1 MRLEIDN
8 LTKKYNGKIALNG
21 INLELKEGVYGLL
34 GANGAGKSTLMRIIC
49 GILSPTSGE
58 IRLNGENHISMGE
71 EYRELLGY
79 LPQDFGYY
87 SSFSAKEF
95 MLYIASLKG
104 IEKNYANLKT
114 KELLKTVG
122 LSGVSNKKI
131 RTFSGGM
138 KQRLGIAQA
147 VLNDP
152 KILIL
157 DEPTA
162 GLDPKERIHFRKL
175 ISSFAKDKIVILSR
189 EVLSHVSFK
198 IPQNTTTAIVGPSG
212 SGKTTICSLLA
223 RFYDIQNGEITVGGK
238 NVKEFTCDSLL
249 KNISMV
255 FQNVYLFNDTIRN
268 NILFGD
274 PNASEE
280 KMISVAKAARCHD
293 FIMALPD
300 GYDTI
305 IGEGGSTLSGGEK
318 QRISIAR
325 AMLKDAPIVILDEA
339 TASVDPEN
347 EHLIQ
352 QAISNLTIG
361 KTIIVI
367 AHRLATIE
375 NAHQILVIDGG
386 KVTQQGTHREL
397 IVQEGLYQRFIHIRE
412 KAEGWTIG

>member
-21 INLELKEGVYGLL
+21 ISLELKEGVYGLL

-175 ISSFAKDKIVILSR
+175 ISSFAKDKIVILSTHIVSDVEQIADQILLLKR
-189 EVLSHVSFK
+189 GSILTQGTVEKLTDHILGKVWECEIDEDDLSTITDNFCVTNQHISGNKIVLRV
-198 IPQNTTTAIVGPSG
+198 VGDNKPLFG
-212 SGKTTICSLLA
+212 
-223 RFYDIQNGEITVGGK
+223 
-238 NVKEFTCDSLL
+238 NVKPLMPTLEDLY
-249 KNISMV
+249 MYY
-255 FQNVYLFNDTIRN
+255 FQED
-268 NILFGD
+268 
-274 PNASEE
+274 
-280 KMISVAKAARCHD
+280 
-293 FIMALPD
+293 
-300 GYDTI
+300 
-305 IGEGGSTLSGGEK
+305 
-318 QRISIAR
+318 
-325 AMLKDAPIVILDEA
+325 
-339 TASVDPEN
+339 EN
-347 EHLIQ
+347 E
-352 QAISNLTIG
+352 
-361 KTIIVI
+361 
-367 AHRLATIE
+367 R
-375 NAHQILVIDGG
+375 
-386 KVTQQGTHREL
+386 R
-397 IVQEGLYQRFIHIRE
+397 
-412 KAEGWTIG
+412 